1 MKKFW
6 FLVYHTFNLTIVLK
20 AINGILEVAGGLTLL
35 FGRPIERLLM
45 NLVQYELAEQ
55 PANFISQFLFDFFT
69 NLTLST
75 RYFISTYLIFHGLV
89 NLFLVISLWRRHLWA
104 FPVAIILFS
113 IFVTYQFYRL
123 YLNYS
128 LDLLLISIFDVLVII
143 LTFLEYR
150 RLKLGYI

>member
-20 AINGILEVAGGLTLL
+20 AINGILEVAGGSMLL

-55 PANFISQFLFDFFT
+55 PADFISKFLFNFFT

-75 RYFISTYLIFHGLV
+75 RHFISAYLIFHGLV
-89 NLFLVISLWRRHLWA
+89 NLFLVITLWRRHLWA
-104 FPVAIILFS
+104 FPVAITLFS

-123 YLNYS
+123 YFHYS
-128 LDLLLISIFDVLVII
+128 LDLLLVSIFDVLIII
-143 LTFLEYR
+143 LTFLEYK
-150 RLKLGYI
+150 RLKLGYV